1 MKNFN
6 KFDGISPNEIK
17 EFSSQIKELLREHSQ
32 FNEKVDSLKTFIYKT
47 ELMNRYLKENKII
60 FEIINMDK
68 ELMSNIERSINSC
81 QLIKKHLDEIIG
93 ISNNEIRIPYEKMHN
108 AIYESL
114 NLIEEKF
121 KLENDFKNS

>member
-6 KFDGISPNEIK
+6 KFDGISPHEIK
-17 EFSSQIKELLREHSQ
+17 EFTSQIKELLRNHSQ

-47 ELMNRYLKENKII
+47 ELINRYFKENKII

-68 ELMSNIERSINSC
+68 ELMSNLERSINSC
-81 QLIKKHLDEIIG
+81 QFIKKHLEEIIG
-93 ISNNEIRIPYEKMHN
+93 ISNNEIRIPFEKMHN
-108 AIYESL
+108 AIYKSL

>member
-6 KFDGISPNEIK
+6 KFDGISPHEIK

-81 QLIKKHLDEIIG
+81 QFIKNHLEEISV
-93 ISNNEIRIPYEKMHN
+93 ISNNEIRIPFEKMHN
-108 AIYESL
+108 AIYKSL

>member
-1 MKNFN
+1 MKYFN
-6 KFDGISPNEIK
+6 KFNGISPHEIK
-17 EFSSQIKELLREHSQ
+17 EFTSQIKELLREHSQ

-81 QLIKKHLDEIIG
+81 QFIKNHLEEIIG
-93 ISNNEIRIPYEKMHN
+93 ISNNEIRIPFEKMHN
-108 AIYESL
+108 AIYKSL

>member
-6 KFDGISPNEIK
+6 KFDGISSHEIK
-17 EFSSQIKELLREHSQ
+17 EYTSQIKELLRDHSQ

-68 ELMSNIERSINSC
+68 ELMSNLERSINSC
-81 QLIKKHLDEIIG
+81 QFIKKNLEEIIG
-93 ISNNEIRIPYEKMHN
+93 IANNEIGIPFEKMHN
-108 AIYESL
+108 AIYASL

>member
-6 KFDGISPNEIK
+6 KFDGISPHEIK
-17 EFSSQIKELLREHSQ
+17 EFTSQIKELLRNHSQ

-47 ELMNRYLKENKII
+47 ELINRYFKENKII

-68 ELMSNIERSINSC
+68 ELMSNLERSINSC
-81 QLIKKHLDEIIG
+81 QFIKKHLDEIIG
-93 ISNNEIRIPYEKMHN
+93 ISNNEIRIPFEKMHN

>member
-6 KFDGISPNEIK
+6 KFDGISIHEIK
-17 EFSSQIKELLREHSQ
+17 EFTSQIKELLRDHSQ

-68 ELMSNIERSINSC
+68 ELMSNLERSINSC
-81 QLIKKHLDEIIG
+81 QFIKKHLEEIIG
-93 ISNNEIRIPYEKMHN
+93 ISNNEIRIPFEKMHN

>member
-6 KFDGISPNEIK
+6 KFDGISPHEIK

-68 ELMSNIERSINSC
+68 ELMSNLERSINSC
-81 QLIKKHLDEIIG
+81 QFIKKHLEEIIG
-93 ISNNEIRIPYEKMHN
+93 ISNNEIRIPFEKMHN

>member
-6 KFDGISPNEIK
+6 KFDGISPHEIK
-17 EFSSQIKELLREHSQ
+17 EFTSQIKELLRNHSQ

-47 ELMNRYLKENKII
+47 ELINRYFKENKII

-68 ELMSNIERSINSC
+68 ELMSNLERSINSC
-81 QLIKKHLDEIIG
+81 QFIKKHLEEIIG

-108 AIYESL
+108 AIYKSL

>member
-6 KFDGISPNEIK
+6 KFDGISPHEIK

-81 QLIKKHLDEIIG
+81 QFIKKHLEEIIG
-93 ISNNEIRIPYEKMHN
+93 ISNNEIRIPFEKMHN
-108 AIYESL
+108 AIYKSL

>member
-6 KFDGISPNEIK
+6 KFDGISPHEIK

-47 ELMNRYLKENKII
+47 ELINRYFKENKII

-68 ELMSNIERSINSC
+68 ELMSNLERSINSC
-81 QLIKKHLDEIIG
+81 QFIKKHLEEIIG
-93 ISNNEIRIPYEKMHN
+93 ISNNEIRIPFEKMHN

>member
-6 KFDGISPNEIK
+6 KFDGISIHEIK
-17 EFSSQIKELLREHSQ
+17 EFTSQIKELLRDHSQ

-81 QLIKKHLDEIIG
+81 QFIKNHLEEIIG
-93 ISNNEIRIPYEKMHN
+93 ISNNEIRIPFEKMHN
-108 AIYESL
+108 AIYKSL

>member
-6 KFDGISPNEIK
+6 KFDGISPHEIK
-17 EFSSQIKELLREHSQ
+17 EFTSQIKELLRNHSQ
-32 FNEKVDSLKTFIYKT
+32 FNEKVDSLKTFIYNT
-47 ELMNRYLKENKII
+47 ELINRYFKENKII

-68 ELMSNIERSINSC
+68 ELMSNLERSINSC

>member
-6 KFDGISPNEIK
+6 KFDGISPHEIK

-81 QLIKKHLDEIIG
+81 QFIKNHLEEIIG
-93 ISNNEIRIPYEKMHN
+93 ISNNEIRIPFEKMHN
-108 AIYESL
+108 AIYKSL
-114 NLIEEKF
+114 NLIED
-121 KLENDFKNS
+121 KLK

>member
-6 KFDGISPNEIK
+6 KFDGISPHEIK
-17 EFSSQIKELLREHSQ
+17 EFTSQIKELLRNHSQ

-47 ELMNRYLKENKII
+47 ELINRYFKENKII

-68 ELMSNIERSINSC
+68 ELMSNLERSINSC
-81 QLIKKHLDEIIG
+81 QLIKKHLDEIID

>member
-6 KFDGISPNEIK
+6 KFDGISPHEIK

-81 QLIKKHLDEIIG
+81 QFIKKHLEEIIG
-93 ISNNEIRIPYEKMHN
+93 ISNNEIRIPFEKMHN

>member
-68 ELMSNIERSINSC
+68 ELMSNLERSINSC
-81 QLIKKHLDEIIG
+81 QFIKKHLDEIIG
-93 ISNNEIRIPYEKMHN
+93 IANNEIRIPYEKMHN

>member
-6 KFDGISPNEIK
+6 KFDGISPHEIK

-60 FEIINMDK
+60 FEIINRDK
-68 ELMSNIERSINSC
+68 ELMSNLERSINSC
-81 QLIKKHLDEIIG
+81 QFIKKHLEEIIG
-93 ISNNEIRIPYEKMHN
+93 ISNNEIRIPFEKMHN
-108 AIYESL
+108 AIYKSL